1 MNDQELEL
9 TLETET
15 SDIPS
20 EDISSDETPAEA
32 PEETSGIEE
41 AEEAEKTEENEL
53 DILRNEV
60 KSLRAQLEE
69 KTAIAERISAE
80 LGELAQLFPEVT
92 PNAIPEEVWADVR
105 NGTSLAA
112 AYALYERRVFIKDQ
126 RTNAINAKNARLSSG
141 KAGSSA
147 IKEFFSPDEVRAMS
161 QSEVRA
167 NYSKIIESM
176 KKWN

>member
-1 MNDQELEL
+1 MNDQELDL
-9 TLETET
+9 TMESEASEEPLEEPTIET
-15 SDIPS
+15 R
-20 EDISSDETPAEA
+20 
-32 PEETSGIEE
+32 
-41 AEEAEKTEENEL
+41 EENEL

-60 KSLRAQLEE
+60 KSLKAQLEE
-69 KTAIAERISAE
+69 KSAIAERISAE

-92 PNAIPEEVWADVR
+92 PSAIPEEVWDDVR

-112 AYALYERRVFIKDQ
+112 AYALYERRIFIKDR
-126 RTNAINAKNARLSSG
+126 RTNEINEKNARLSSG
-141 KAGSSA
+141 KAGSA
-147 IKEFFSPDEVRAMS
+147 AVKEFFSPDEVRAMS